1 MTKNLISW
9 LLLLATFSFML
20 HSCVHDEMS
29 TSADPSSKEY
39 HSKSLWKED
48 EKYIKNVMQVYL
60 ENETRIRKVS
70 GEPLWDYAMTMG
82 YFDESFLMVPIKS
95 SNKVVSVLSVQRI
108 EGKIYFNYSD
118 NKEYITFFQR
128 YLFSTRK
135 KVQDNQEAS
144 LASRMECNTKAI
156 STWYPDNE
164 NDPEGSGH
172 WGTTTVTICKPIKE
186 MSNCYKDSLGNCI
199 TEGGDG
205 YPYPGDGGGGN
216 PETEIPED
224 PCTKTKTLV
233 NKPQIK
239 EKLKSL
245 KEHANTNTKD
255 EAGFQELK
263 SGTLQQGTVT
273 ADNSIFFGI
282 GSNSLG
288 TVHTHQPQTIGMFAP
303 QDVMT
308 FLAIVREQNANALGN
323 AYSGMVSG
331 NGTYFINFTGTASD
345 LPPAMTEAEEATFVA
360 RLVLD
365 YKKEYYKLLK
375 NEGKLKTEKLSDAG
389 LEKLFFDTLNKTSLS
404 GKVALIKENNG
415 STSTIQFNSDGT
427 PKTPNPC

>member
-135 KVQDNQEAS
+135 KVQDNQEVS

-172 WGTTTVTICKPIKE
+172 WGTTTVTICKPI
-186 MSNCYKDSLGNCI
+186 
-199 TEGGDG
+199 
-205 YPYPGDGGGGN
+205 
-216 PETEIPED
+216 
-224 PCTKTKTLV
+224 
-233 NKPQIK
+233 
-239 EKLKSL
+239 
-245 KEHANTNTKD
+245 
-255 EAGFQELK
+255 
-263 SGTLQQGTVT
+263 
-273 ADNSIFFGI
+273 
-282 GSNSLG
+282 
-288 TVHTHQPQTIGMFAP
+288 
-303 QDVMT
+303 
-308 FLAIVREQNANALGN
+308 
-323 AYSGMVSG
+323 
-331 NGTYFINFTGTASD
+331 
-345 LPPAMTEAEEATFVA
+345 
-360 RLVLD
+360 
-365 YKKEYYKLLK
+365 
-375 NEGKLKTEKLSDAG
+375 
-389 LEKLFFDTLNKTSLS
+389 
-404 GKVALIKENNG
+404 
-415 STSTIQFNSDGT
+415 
-427 PKTPNPC
+427 